1 MGKKSIKYYEEI
13 SNFRELVKR
22 YESFD
27 DDNVAFKYKK
37 DKQIHEITYKQFVED
52 IKKVAEKVLDS
63 DVKRVAVIGNNR
75 YEWVIT
81 YLGVTTAGKIIVPL
95 DKALTDKEIE
105 KLLQRSGV
113 DAIVY
118 DEKYENAVNEA
129 IAQGCNIKYKIC
141 MDNIEKDGV
150 LKFEKMLK
158 DGEDIIKSGKAK
170 YDDVKIK
177 ENEMYVMLF
186 TSGTTNEPKAVMLSQ
201 ENICKNVSNYQYN
214 FMMYP
219 SDTLLSFLPIHH
231 TFECS
236 ITILYGTYCGA
247 TIAFCEGL
255 RYIADNLKEFKV
267 TIFVAVPLVLE
278 TMAKKI
284 QKAIADSGKKG
295 LIDKMTKLSHGLLK
309 CKIDVRKK
317 LFKPV
322 LKQFD
327 EYLRVVLYGAAPMD
341 KATIEWYND
350 LGIELIQ
357 GYGLTESSPV
367 LTAES
372 SERKRAGS
380 IGIPL
385 KNVEIKIDNPDKDG
399 VGEILGKGPNIMLGY
414 YENEEATKKALENGW
429 LHTGDYGY
437 IDEDGFVFITGR
449 QSDIIV
455 LRNGKNIYPQELEFL
470 INKLPYVAE
479 NIVYARNKSK
489 TDTLLCA
496 KIVYNKDN
504 LVDHFGEKTQ
514 KEYEKLVWEDIK
526 NINKDL
532 PTFKHIKE
540 IILTDEPLEKTTTQK
555 VKRFVEL
562 KKLENVK

>member
-1 MGKKSIKYYEEI
+1 MGKKKYLAEI

-22 YESFD
+22 YEEYG
-27 DDNVAFKYKK
+27 DNIAFKFKK
-37 DKQIHEITYKQFVED
+37 DGNLEEITYKKFVED
-52 IKKVAEKVLDS
+52 IKKVAEKVISS

-75 YEWVIT
+75 YEWCTT
-81 YLGVTTAGKIIVPL
+81 YLGVTTAGRVIVPL

-105 KLLQRSGV
+105 KLLKRSGA

-118 DEKYENAVNEA
+118 DEKYQNAVDEA
-129 IAQGCNIKYKIC
+129 IAEGCNIKYKIC
-141 MDNIEKDGV
+141 MDNIEKEGV
-150 LKFEKMLK
+150 LKYAKMLEG
-158 DGEDIIKSGKAK
+158 GENIIKSGKAK
-170 YDDVKIK
+170 YDDVKLK
-177 ENEMYVMLF
+177 ENEMYIMLF

-214 FMMYP
+214 FLIYQT
-219 SDTLLSFLPIHH
+219 DTLLSFLPIHH

-236 ITILYGTYCGA
+236 ITFLYGTFCGA

-255 RYIADNLKEFKV
+255 RYIANNLKEFKV
-267 TIFVAVPLVLE
+267 SVFVAVPLVLE

-284 QKAIADSGKKG
+284 QKAISDSGKKA
-295 LIDKMTKLSHGLLK
+295 LIDKMTKISHALLK
-309 CKIDVRKK
+309 CKIDVRKR

-341 KATIEWYND
+341 KVTIEWYND

-372 SERKRAGS
+372 SDRKRAGS

-414 YENEEATKKALENGW
+414 YENEEATKKALTDGW

-437 IDEDGFVFITGR
+437 IDEDGFIFVTGR
-449 QSDIIV
+449 KSDVIV

-470 INKLPYVAE
+470 INKLPYVEE
-479 NIVYARNKSK
+479 NLVYSRDKSK
-489 TDTLLCA
+489 TDTVLCA

-504 LVDHFGEKTQ
+504 LVEHFGEKTE
-514 KEYEKLVWEDIK
+514 KEHNKLVWEDIK

-555 VKRFVEL
+555 VKRYVEL
-562 KKLENVK
+562 KKLEKTRK

>member
-37 DKQIHEITYKQFVED
+37 DKQIHEITYKQYVED

-341 KATIEWYND
+341 KVTIGWYND
-350 LGIELIQ
+350 LGIDLIQ

-479 NIVYARNKSK
+479 NIVYARNRSK